1 MTDSAGR
8 VRPSV
13 EESGEGN
20 ERAADH
26 LTDRVYRQLRRLAGH
41 YMRGERIDHTLQ
53 PTALV
58 HEAYLRLFG
67 PTQPEWRTQSHF
79 VRVATRAMRQ
89 ILVDHA
95 RRRRRVKRGGGEA
108 KVSLDQSAI
117 VVSDQTPE
125 IVLALEEALKDLAAV
140 DPRQVEIVE
149 MIYFTGLTQEEAAKA
164 LGISERTVRREWTL
178 ARAWLRGEVRKALSH
193 DES

>member
-1 MTDSAGR
+1 MTDLASEIGSSLQSR
-8 VRPSV
+8 SEGDMR
-13 EESGEGN
+13 SG
-20 ERAADH
+20 AF
-26 LTDRVYRQLRRLAGH
+26 TDRVYRQLRRLAGY

-67 PTQPEWRTQSHF
+67 KAQPEWQTQSHF

-95 RRRRRVKRGGGEA
+95 RRRTRDKRGGA
-108 KVSLDQSAI
+108 QRKLSLDES
-117 VVSDQTPE
+117 VVAATDQAPE
-125 IVLALEEALKDLAAV
+125 TVLALEEALKELAAA

-149 MIYFTGLTQEEAAKA
+149 MIYFTGLTQEETAQA

-178 ARAWLRGEVRKALSH
+178 ARAWLRGAVRKARSQ
-193 DES
+193 